1 MNNKTLLQK
10 QRNYITEGKLAPLFP
25 FDDTKKL
32 IQNIC
37 LDLAKGLG

>member
-10 QRNYITEGKLAPLFP
+10 QRNYITEDKLASLFL

-32 IQNIC
+32 IQNIV
-37 LDLAKGLG
+37 

>member
-10 QRNYITEGKLAPLFP
+10 QRNYITEGKLAPLFL

-32 IQNIC
+32 IQNIV
-37 LDLAKGLG
+37 